1 MFFWILAGNLCY
13 YYCFMYW
20 FCCCF
25 FFLFKNKKT
34 NVDNEA
40 AEHVYG
46 SELFLETKQIRK
58 RAASILV
65 NDPVIARLWLLILF
79 FSSPLSCFY
88 DGTSIEQPVKSKS
101 NLIKIQDSFCN
112 LLWSY
117 LLHRHG
123 PIDAVR
129 IFSNTVRVY
138 LQLQRTSRSINHL
151 VRTRTDLKSMNQ
163 SFNQA
168 IRLQNQL
175 FEGKPFK

>member
-1 MFFWILAGNLCY
+1 MLLLLFYVLILLL
-13 YYCFMYW
+13 
-20 FCCCF
+20 F

-46 SELFLETKQIRK
+46 PELFLETKQIRE
-58 RAASILV
+58 RAGSILV

-88 DGTSIEQPVKSKS
+88 DETSFEQPIKSKS

-112 LLWSY
+112 LLWGY

-138 LQLQRTSRSINHL
+138 LQIQRMSRSISHL

-168 IRLQNQL
+168 IRLQNEL